1 MSNTTAEKKKLEGV
15 FALWKRKSQN
25 GGVYFSGKT
34 EGGSFLTAFY
44 NTEKKNLKEPDLRVY
59 AKDSEGNLSKEPFCS
74 LWCNATKNG
83 KKILPGK
90 LDGKRVI
97 GFIKAD
103 ASEKQPYISVYYS
116 DEEAK
121 EESNKTDTKT
131 EERKT
136 SKPKKKEEPKAKEPE
151 FEEIPGDEEL
161 PF

>member
-15 FALWKRKSQN
+15 FALWKKKSKN

-34 EGGSFLTAFY
+34 EGGSFLTGFY

-59 AKDSEGNLSKEPFCS
+59 AKDSEGDLSEEPFCS

-83 KKILPGK
+83 KKLLSGK
-90 LDGKRVI
+90 VDGKRVI

-116 DEEAK
+116 DESEAPK
-121 EESNKTDTKT
+121 EEKKSDKSDTKT
-131 EERKT
+131 EKAKT
-136 SKPKKKEEPKAKEPE
+136 NKKKEEPE
-151 FEEIPGDEEL
+151 FVEIPPDESL